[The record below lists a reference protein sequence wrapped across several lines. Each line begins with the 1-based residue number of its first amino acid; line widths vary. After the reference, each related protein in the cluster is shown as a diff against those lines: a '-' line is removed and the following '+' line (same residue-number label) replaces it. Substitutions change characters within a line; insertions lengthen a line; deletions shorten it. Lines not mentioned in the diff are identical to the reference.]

1 MLLILEPNRSIVKGR
16 IMNPAT
22 LALLI
27 PIFAI
32 VGGYAV
38 AIMKI
43 RERGNSANNKLQADN
58 QLLHIELDKLRERVE
73 VLEQLV
79 TDESFQ
85 LKREFKR
92 V

>member
-1 MLLILEPNRSIVKGR
+1 
-16 IMNPAT
+16 MNPGA

-27 PIFAI
+27 PILAI
-32 VGGYAV
+32 VGGYVV

-43 RERGNSANNKLQADN
+43 RDKQGVSSREQEAENQA
-58 QLLHIELDKLRERVE
+58 LRAELATLRQRVE

-79 TDESFQ
+79 TDDSFQ
-85 LKREFKR
+85 LKREFKQ

>member
-1 MLLILEPNRSIVKGR
+1 
-16 IMNPAT
+16 MNTGA

-27 PIFAI
+27 PILAI
-32 VGGYAV
+32 VGGYVV

-43 RERGNSANNKLQADN
+43 RDKQGVSSREQEAENQA
-58 QLLHIELDKLRERVE
+58 LRAELATLRQHVE

-79 TDESFQ
+79 TDDSFQ
-85 LKREFKR
+85 LKREFKQ

>member
-1 MLLILEPNRSIVKGR
+1 
-16 IMNPAT
+16 MNSGT

-27 PIFAI
+27 PIVAI
-32 VGGYAV
+32 VGGYVV

-43 RERGNSANNKLQADN
+43 RERQKRTDQEQSKANQA
-58 QLLHIELDKLRERVE
+58 LHDELDALRKRVE

-79 TDESFQ
+79 TDDSYE
-85 LKREFKR
+85 LRRAIDK